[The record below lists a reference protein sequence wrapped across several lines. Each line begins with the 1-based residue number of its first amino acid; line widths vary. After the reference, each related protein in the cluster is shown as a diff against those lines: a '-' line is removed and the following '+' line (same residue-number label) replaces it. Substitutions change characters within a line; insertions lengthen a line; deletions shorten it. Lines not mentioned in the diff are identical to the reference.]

1 MQGARLTLSDIACQ
15 RGELLLFRGLSLNL
29 QPGEAL
35 RLAGPNGCG
44 KTSLLRIAAGLLRPL
59 AGAVKIEGA
68 LGFLDERPA
77 LDDDIALRHALA
89 FWSRIDASDR
99 MDEAVAATGLER
111 LLDLPLRFLSA
122 GQRRRAGLARLLLQ
136 PAAIWLLDEPLNALD
151 EDWAE
156 CAQDIVARHCAVG
169 GIALVA
175 SHQPLARL
183 GCPVLAVKDFA
194 P

>member
-59 AGAVKIEGA
+59 AGSVKIEGA

-99 MDEAVAATGLER
+99 MDEAVAAAGLER

-151 EDWAE
+151 EGWAE

-183 GCPVLAVKDFA
+183 GCPVLAVADFA

>member
-68 LGFLDERPA
+68 LRFLAERPA
-77 LDDDIALRHALA
+77 LDDAIALRHALA

-183 GCPVLAVKDFA
+183 GCPVLAVADFA